1 MNRQQIFHSCDTL
14 LIMEKSN
21 RSSNTFARVVFIV
34 FGGLVTGILLFAAA
48 VFAYQNSYRDKIY
61 RGVSVDNVVV
71 GGLTK
76 QQAAGK
82 LEQELSYP
90 IDSNFRFTYQDRS
103 WQASPQELGFH
114 PQTEQMT
121 DAAFR
126 VGRTGGL
133 LDQISS
139 QISALLHGVTLR
151 PVFLF
156 DERVAFNKITKIAE
170 EIDTPM
176 EDPSIV
182 LQGSEVI
189 IVPGKSGLLLDRQ
202 MTMTQVGIYAQN
214 LQSAEIALP
223 VIVLEPTEANLGEQ
237 KQVLDNLLHSDF
249 VLYTDDERGVLT
261 AGSIPADVVA
271 GMIEFEPV
279 MTDGNLTIE
288 MTPKVDP
295 FYTRLL
301 EIGGSVYKK
310 AQDARFT
317 FDNSTRSLRL
327 IQHSE
332 PGKEIDIEKSLEN
345 IAEAIRKGE
354 NRARVVLN
362 VIEPKVSED
371 VTAEELGIREL
382 VHTENT
388 YFFYS
393 DDARIQNIQVG
404 AAKLNGVLIAPGET
418 FSMADAVG
426 EVSKETGFAE
436 SSVIFGDQTIQDVG
450 GGLCQVSTTLFRAAF
465 NYGLEINERHAH
477 GYRVYYYERLANRQL
492 DPGLAGLDASV
503 YLPTLDLKFTNDTP
517 YWILMETQPDTSI
530 FQLQWRFYSTDVN
543 RYVEYTTSGLTN
555 VVPEGDPVYN
565 ENPNLPSGYVEQ
577 VDWGIDGADVT
588 ILRTVYENGL
598 IHIQDRFD
606 THYEAWSDIW
616 EYGPGTPGMP
626 PDGYESR
633 Q

>member
-1 MNRQQIFHSCDTL
+1 MENRNSH
-14 LIMEKSN
+14 
-21 RSSNTFARVVFIV
+21 SNTFARVIFIV
-34 FGGLVTGILLFAAA
+34 FGGLITGILLFAAA
-48 VFAYQNSYRDKIY
+48 VYAYQTGFRDRIY
-61 RGVSVDNVVV
+61 RGISVDNVLV
-71 GGLTK
+71 GGLTR
-76 QQAAGK
+76 QQAAEK
-82 LEQELSYP
+82 LEQELRYP
-90 IDSNFRFTYQDRS
+90 FESSFRFTWQDKT
-103 WQASPQELGFH
+103 WQASAQELGFH
-114 PQTEQMT
+114 PQSDKMTET
-121 DAAFR
+121 AYAI
-126 VGRTGGL
+126 GRSGGL
-133 LDQISS
+133 LDQITT
-139 QISALLHGVTLR
+139 QISALLQGVTIR

-156 DERVAFNKITKIAE
+156 DERVAFNYITKIAE
-170 EIDTPM
+170 EIDTAM

-182 LQGSEVI
+182 LQGSEVVI
-189 IVPGKSGLLLDRQ
+189 IPGRSGLLLDRQ
-202 MTMTQVGIYAQN
+202 ITMTLLQIYAQN
-214 LQSAEIALP
+214 LQSAEIELP
-223 VIVLEPTEANLGEQ
+223 VTVLEPTEANLGEQ
-237 KQVLDNLLHSDF
+237 KQVLDNLLSRDF
-249 VLYTDDERGVLT
+249 VLYTSDERGVLS
-261 AGSIPADVVA
+261 AGSIPADVLA
-271 GMIEFEPV
+271 GMIDFEPV

-301 EIGGSVYKK
+301 EIGSSVFRQ
-310 AQDARFT
+310 ATDAK
-317 FDNSTRSLRL
+317 FDFDDATRSLRL
-327 IQHSE
+327 IQHAE
-332 PGKEIDIEKSLEN
+332 TGKEIDIEKSLKN
-345 IAEAIRKGE
+345 ITDSIRAGANQAEVA
-354 NRARVVLN
+354 LN
-362 VIEPKVSED
+362 IIEPKVSD
-371 VTAEELGIREL
+371 NINPEEMGIREL

-426 EVSKETGFAE
+426 EVSKETGYAE
-436 SSVIFGDQTIQDVG
+436 SSVIFGDQTVQDVG

-503 YLPTLDLKFTNDTP
+503 YLPVLDLKFTNDTP
-517 YWILMETQPDTSI
+517 YWILMETQPDLNL

-543 RYVEYTTSGLTN
+543 RYVEYTSSGLTN
-555 VVPEGDPVYN
+555 VVPEGEPVYN

-588 ILRTVYENGL
+588 IYRTVYENGY

-606 THYEAWSDIW
+606 THYEAWSDIY

-626 PDGYESR
+626 PGGSEEDKEERSGGW

>member
-1 MNRQQIFHSCDTL
+1 MENRNSH
-14 LIMEKSN
+14 
-21 RSSNTFARVVFIV
+21 SNTFARVIFIV
-34 FGGLVTGILLFAAA
+34 FGGLITGILLFAAA
-48 VFAYQNSYRDKIY
+48 VYAYQTGFRDRIY
-61 RGVSVDNVVV
+61 RGISVDNVLV
-71 GGLTK
+71 GGLTR
-76 QQAAGK
+76 QQAAEK
-82 LEQELSYP
+82 LEQELRYP
-90 IDSNFRFTYQDRS
+90 FESSFRFTWQDKT
-103 WQASPQELGFH
+103 WQTSAQELGFH
-114 PQTEQMT
+114 PQSDKMTET
-121 DAAFR
+121 AYAI
-126 VGRTGGL
+126 GRSGGL
-133 LDQISS
+133 LDQITT
-139 QISALLHGVTLR
+139 QISALLQGVTIR

-156 DERVAFNKITKIAE
+156 DERVAFNYITKIAE
-170 EIDTPM
+170 EIDTAM

-182 LQGSEVI
+182 LQGSEVVI
-189 IVPGKSGLLLDRQ
+189 IPGRSGLLLDRQ
-202 MTMTQVGIYAQN
+202 ITMTLLQIYAQN
-214 LQSAEIALP
+214 LQSAEIELP
-223 VIVLEPTEANLGEQ
+223 VTVLEPTEANLGEQ
-237 KQVLDNLLHSDF
+237 KQVLDNLLSRDF
-249 VLYTDDERGVLT
+249 VLYTSDERGVLS
-261 AGSIPADVVA
+261 AGSIPADVLA
-271 GMIEFEPV
+271 GMIDFEPV

-301 EIGGSVYKK
+301 EIGSSVFRQ
-310 AQDARFT
+310 ATDAK
-317 FDNSTRSLRL
+317 FDFDDATRSLRL
-327 IQHSE
+327 IQHAE
-332 PGKEIDIEKSLEN
+332 TGKEIDIEKSLKN
-345 IAEAIRKGE
+345 ITDSIRAGANQAEVA
-354 NRARVVLN
+354 LN
-362 VIEPKVSED
+362 IIEPKVSD
-371 VTAEELGIREL
+371 NINPEEMGIREL

-426 EVSKETGFAE
+426 EVSKETGYAE
-436 SSVIFGDQTIQDVG
+436 SSVIFGDQTVQDVG

-503 YLPTLDLKFTNDTP
+503 YLPVLDLKFTNDTP
-517 YWILMETQPDTSI
+517 YWILMETQPDLNL

-543 RYVEYTTSGLTN
+543 RYVEYTSSGLTN
-555 VVPEGDPVYN
+555 VVPEGEPVYN

-588 ILRTVYENGL
+588 IYRTVYENGY

-606 THYEAWSDIW
+606 THYEAWSDIY

-626 PDGYESR
+626 PGGSEEDKEERSGGW